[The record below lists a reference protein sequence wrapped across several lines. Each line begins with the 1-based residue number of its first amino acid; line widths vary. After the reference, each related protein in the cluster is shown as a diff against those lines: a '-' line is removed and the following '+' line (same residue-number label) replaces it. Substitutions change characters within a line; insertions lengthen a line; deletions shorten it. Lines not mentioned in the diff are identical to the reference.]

1 MLSKNLDRFQK
12 NNKIFGVGVDIIKNS
27 RIKKLLKNKTFI
39 KRVFSKNEIK
49 KSLKV
54 KDKTGYFSKRFAAK
68 EALMK
73 AVGTGFR
80 YNVNF
85 KDISVINNKL
95 GKPQIIITN
104 SIKKVLI
111 NKSNLK
117 KFRIFLSLSD
127 EKNYSIAFV
136 IVQKN

>member
-1 MLSKNLDRFQK
+1 MLLKNLNQIQK
-12 NNKIFGVGVDIIKNS
+12 NNRIFGVGVDIIKNS

-49 KSLKV
+49 NSVKI
-54 KDKTGYFSKRFAAK
+54 KDKTSYFSKRFAAK

-85 KDISVINNKL
+85 KDISIVNNKL

>member
-1 MLSKNLDRFQK
+1 MLLKNLNQIQK
-12 NNKIFGVGVDIIKNS
+12 NNRIFGVGVDIIKNS
-27 RIKKLLKNKTFI
+27 RIKKLLKNKAFI
-39 KRVFSKNEIK
+39 KKVFSKNEIK
-49 KSLKV
+49 NSTKH
-54 KDKTGYFSKRFAAK
+54 KDKTSYFSKRFAAK

>member
-1 MLSKNLDRFQK
+1 MLSKNLNQFQ
-12 NNKIFGVGVDIIKNS
+12 NNNRIFGVGVDIIKNS
-27 RIKKLLKNKTFI
+27 RIKKLLKNKNFI

-49 KSLKV
+49 NSVKI
-54 KDKTGYFSKRFAAK
+54 KDKTSYFSKRFAAK